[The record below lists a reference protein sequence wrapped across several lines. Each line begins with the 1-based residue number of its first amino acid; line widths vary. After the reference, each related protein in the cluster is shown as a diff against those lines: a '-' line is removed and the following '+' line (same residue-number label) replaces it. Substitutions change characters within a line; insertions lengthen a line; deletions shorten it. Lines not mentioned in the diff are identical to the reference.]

1 MFFCVLT
8 VRQRALVKSLPS
20 LNASQNVKMENRG
33 IQKSSHFFNDHKGQ
47 KWLSLIFLQC
57 IHRIKNEAWVC
68 VCIFNTTHLKVS
80 FWHTNGQAMNSRSWM
95 VSATVRRTGDLPQ
108 NVAYAVKG
116 KYLLKIL
123 EDCGVKSET
132 NDSGNADTDFE
143 RMVEK
148 LTGAVV
154 LIQCY

>member
-1 MFFCVLT
+1 MCVYFQYNSFESVIL
-8 VRQRALVKSLPS
+8 A
-20 LNASQNVKMENRG
+20 
-33 IQKSSHFFNDHKGQ
+33 HK
-47 KWLSLIFLQC
+47 
-57 IHRIKNEAWVC
+57 RI
-68 VCIFNTTHLKVS
+68 T
-80 FWHTNGQAMNSRSWM
+80 MNSRSWM

-108 NVAYAVKG
+108 HVAYAVKG

-148 LTGAVV
+148 LTGSGAGSR
-154 LIQCY
+154 IQNVRSRTTFTIASHEAASSSCWAFLVPCSAFYSCA